1 MNVSLFCVLYLFII
15 SINLFQVTIT
25 KVNVDGVV
33 RTKDDFVSGIIED
46 AGILKAKTI
55 EEVCN
60 VQYTLQHTLYLYIAS
75 IYNTTQCNAIQYS
88 TVQYSTVQYSTV
100 QFATIATLNTEII
113 LIACFHILYSIFTQL
128 TYTIQYI
135 LLTLYS
141 MSQHTIYR

>member
-100 QFATIATLNTEII
+100 Q
-113 LIACFHILYSIFTQL
+113 YSLQ
-128 TYTIQYI
+128 Q
-135 LLTLYS
+135 
-141 MSQHTIYR
+141 